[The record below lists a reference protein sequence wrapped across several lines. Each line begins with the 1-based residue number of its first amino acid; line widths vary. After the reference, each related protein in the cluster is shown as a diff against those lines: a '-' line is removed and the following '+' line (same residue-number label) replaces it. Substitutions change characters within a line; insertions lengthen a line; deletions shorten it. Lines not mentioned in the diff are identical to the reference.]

1 MLEGV
6 EPKPEAECNDRR
18 AAGWRV
24 VVSAWL
30 LVALFVI
37 PCAGAQA
44 LASHHA
50 AAPRHVEFAGAVIPR
65 HDPASAGVGVPCAS
79 RLEECGKSVEAL
91 TPEIPYGTPLW

>member
-1 MLEGV
+1 MLEGL
-6 EPKPEAECNDRR
+6 EPQPEPECNDRR

-24 VVSAWL
+24 IISAWV

-37 PCAGAQA
+37 LCAGAQA

-50 AAPRHVEFAGAVIPR
+50 AAPRHTQFAGAVIPR

-79 RLEECGKSVEAL
+79 LLEECGKSAAAL
-91 TPEIPYGTPLW
+91 TQEIPYGYPLW

>member
-37 PCAGAQA
+37 LCAGAQA

-79 RLEECGKSVEAL
+79 RLEECGKSAEAL
-91 TPEIPYGTPLW
+91 TPEIPCGTPLW